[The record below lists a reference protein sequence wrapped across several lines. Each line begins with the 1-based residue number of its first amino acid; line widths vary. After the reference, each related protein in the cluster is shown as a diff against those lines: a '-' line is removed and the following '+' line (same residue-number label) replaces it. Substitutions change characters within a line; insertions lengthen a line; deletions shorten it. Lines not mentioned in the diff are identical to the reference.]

1 VSQSCNVN
9 ETQILNAFL
18 HFLQMYLSQEEIA
31 LAMQMTGNTPEEML
45 TVQEYL
51 QEARTTQNFLEQVSS
66 CRELIN
72 ILDWRFP
79 QYEKSSSVSYKL
91 LCM

>member
-1 VSQSCNVN
+1 
-9 ETQILNAFL
+9 
-18 HFLQMYLSQEEIA
+18 MYLSQEEIA

-72 ILDWRFP
+72 ILYKYF
-79 QYEKSSSVSYKL
+79 QYYVAMPDKFIKL
-91 LCM
+91 IKKINLMPNEFIKLI